1 MYTPIFSI
9 QGLLPG
15 FRTDIFIRH
24 GAIGSWASL
33 TSLGSASKR
42 LFLISDRTVDT
53 LYGNLF
59 REGCLGAYSRV
70 DQFTCDPG
78 EKSKSLDMAR
88 EIYEALSDA
97 AFPRDGLI
105 VALGGGVV
113 GDLAG
118 FVAATWMRGVRW
130 VHHPTTMEAVLDS
143 CIGGKT
149 AVNLSWGKNLVGAFH
164 HPTAVV
170 IDPDVLSTLPMRD
183 IRAGL
188 AEAIKH
194 AALMSNEQLAWL
206 ATNEKDV
213 LSLDPPT
220 VSELIERN
228 LRFKASIVQNDPEER
243 IGRRIVL
250 NFGHTIGHAIESM
263 AGGQLRH
270 GECVALGM
278 IAESRIAERL
288 GLLGTAESSQ
298 LQDLIA
304 QYALPCRIESVADPE
319 DIWKAMQVDK
329 KNTSGT
335 HRMVLLKGI
344 GQPVVWEDVSQ
355 ELVSHAVASLS

>member
-1 MYTPIFSI
+1 MYTPNFSI
-9 QGLLPG
+9 QGIYPG
-15 FRTDIFIRH
+15 FRTDIFIRP
-24 GAIGSWASL
+24 GALGSWASL
-33 TSLGSASKR
+33 TSLGLASKR
-42 LFLISDRTVDT
+42 FFLISDRTVDIF
-53 LYGNLF
+53 YGNLF
-59 REGCLGAYSRV
+59 REGSSGSPIHF
-70 DQFTCDPG
+70 DQFICDPG
-78 EKSKSLDMAR
+78 EKSKSLEMAR
-88 EIYEALSDA
+88 QIFEALADA

-130 VHHPTTMEAVLDS
+130 AHYPTTMEAVLDS

-149 AVNLSWGKNLVGAFH
+149 AVNLGRGKNLVGAFH
-164 HPTAVV
+164 HPIAVV

-194 AALMSNEQLAWL
+194 AALQGSEQLGWL
-206 ATNEKDV
+206 ATNEKNI

-220 VSELIERN
+220 VTELIERN
-228 LRFKASIVQNDPEER
+228 LRFKAAIVQDDPEER

-250 NFGHTIGHAIESM
+250 NFGHTIGHAIESI
-263 AGGQLRH
+263 ARGQLRH

-298 LQDLIA
+298 LYDLIA
-304 QYALPCRIESVADPE
+304 QYELPCRMETVANPE
-319 DIWKAMQVDK
+319 DIWKAIQVDK
-329 KNTSGT
+329 KNISST
-335 HRMVLLKGI
+335 HRMVLLKGM